1 MTTTSARRRHAL
13 RPRAGNA
20 ATGLFVA
27 GLAVSAAF
35 GMLVTPLGGQPALA
49 QSVANP
55 NDQPTPATVP
65 SQDSRAAERSTGQV
79 SPPRAIDHATSVVG
93 SGGRTT
99 NPLDHLPDRDR
110 AATGGTRQR

>member
-1 MTTTSARRRHAL
+1 MTTASARRRHAL

-35 GMLVTPLGGQPALA
+35 GMLVTPLGSRTAVA

-55 NDQPTPATVP
+55 NDQPTPATLP
-65 SQDSRAAERSTGQV
+65 SRNAADRPTGHV
-79 SPPRAIDHATSVVG
+79 SPPTAIDHSTSVTG
-93 SGGRTT
+93 STTGART
-99 NPLDHLPDRDR
+99 NPLDHLPAQDR
-110 AATGGTRQR
+110 AATGGSRQP

>member
-13 RPRAGNA
+13 RPRAGIA

-35 GMLVTPLGGQPALA
+35 GMLITPLGGQSAVA
-49 QSVANP
+49 QSLANP
-55 NDQPTPATVP
+55 NDQPTPATLP
-65 SQDSRAAERSTGQV
+65 SRDARAAERPTGQV
-79 SPPRAIDHATSVVG
+79 SPPKAIDHSAAVVG
-93 SGGRTT
+93 SSGKRT

-110 AATGGTRQR
+110 AATGGSQQR